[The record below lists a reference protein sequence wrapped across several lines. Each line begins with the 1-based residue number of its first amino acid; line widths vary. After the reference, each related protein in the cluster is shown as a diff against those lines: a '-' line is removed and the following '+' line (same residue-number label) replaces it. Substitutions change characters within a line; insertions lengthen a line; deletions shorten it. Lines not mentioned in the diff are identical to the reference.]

1 MPLLIDEVIAEVN
14 ETVSPGDTRPATL
27 PPEGQE
33 TDRITL
39 TEQLERLRERQQ
51 RLEVD

>member
-14 ETVSPGDTRPATL
+14 ETVSPGDTQPAPL
-27 PPEGQE
+27 PPEGRE
-33 TDRITL
+33 TDRTSL
-39 TEQLERLRERQQ
+39 TERLERLRERQQ

>member
-14 ETVSPGDTRPATL
+14 EPTSSADTRPEAL
-27 PPEGQE
+27 PAEGAD
-33 TDRITL
+33 TARASL

>member
-14 ETVSPGDTRPATL
+14 KPIHSGDSRPAPL
-27 PPEGQE
+27 PPEGGD
-33 TDRITL
+33 TARTSL

>member
-14 ETVSPGDTRPATL
+14 EPARSRDTQPAALPSEGGDTARVS
-27 PPEGQE
+27 
-33 TDRITL
+33 L
-39 TEQLERLRERQQ
+39 TEQLEWLRERQQ